1 MEVIERR
8 RREREERLRRAKRFA
23 ESILGLVRPASVIVI
38 GSTAR
43 GDFNAWSD
51 IDVLIVSPS
60 LPKNPLERYD
70 LLRPHLLP
78 GIEPI
83 PLRPEDVERLVEKG
97 APVIDDV
104 ARGVPLLDDL
114 GLLRRLSGRSRPGPP
129 NY

>member
-1 MEVIERR
+1 MGVIERR
-8 RREREERLRRAKRFA
+8 RREREERLRRARIFA
-23 ESILGLVRPASVIVI
+23 ESILDLVRPASVIVI

-51 IDVLIVSPS
+51 IDVLVVSPS

-104 ARGVPLLDDL
+104 VGGVPLVDDL
-114 GLLRRLSGRSRPGPP
+114 GLLRRLSGRTRPGPP